1 MSNTQQGGN
10 NYVIPISIVIAGA
23 FIAGAVFFS
32 GGGSSSNN
40 VASNTG
46 TQPTQVAPQPTG
58 STKSIAEVTSADH
71 IKGDLNAPVKIVEYS
86 DYECPFC
93 KRFHPTMQ
101 QAIDEYGD
109 SGQVAW
115 IYRHFPLDSLHPKNA
130 RVVAAAAECVA
141 EQNGNDAFWEFT
153 DGYFAV
159 TPSNDRTDLTTVLPQ
174 LYKDIG
180 ANQAS
185 IEACIA
191 SGKYDKHIQ
200 DNIDNAIAT
209 GGRGTPWSV
218 VIAPNGDTFP
228 LSGAQPYQ
236 SVKQLIEI
244 ALKAK

>member
-1 MSNTQQGGN
+1 MSDTKQGGN
-10 NYVIPISIVIAGA
+10 NYIIPLSIIIAGA
-23 FIAGAVFFS
+23 LIAGAVFFS
-32 GGGSSSNN
+32 GEGSSSKNT
-40 VASNTG
+40 VSNTG
-46 TQPTQVAPQPTG
+46 IRPTQVAPQPTG
-58 STKSIAEVTSADH
+58 STKSVAKVTSADH
-71 IKGDLNAPVKIVEYS
+71 IKGSPNAPVKIVEYS

-93 KRFHPTMQ
+93 KRFHSTMQ

-115 IYRHFPLDSLHPKNA
+115 VYRHFPLDSLHPKNA
-130 RVVAAAAECVA
+130 RIVASAAECIA
-141 EQNGNDAFWEFT
+141 EQKGNDAFWEFT
-153 DGYFAV
+153 DGFFAV
-159 TPSNDRTDLTTVLPQ
+159 TPSNDRTDLTIVLPQ
-174 LYKDIG
+174 LYNTLG
-180 ANQAS
+180 VNQAD

-191 SGKYDKHIQ
+191 SGKYAQHIQ

-218 VIAPNGDTFP
+218 IIAPNGDTFP